1 MLNTFAEKCFY
12 LLKDDDFIFTN
23 THGQHLD
30 YDIVYEHHRLFLLKA
45 GIPYLGDGYG
55 PRIHDWRHHMAVYSF
70 KQLADSGLDMYAA
83 LPILSTYLGHKTIL
97 ATEHYVRL
105 TMELFPYIEER
116 FRKKV
121 DQIFGSLG
129 GGVLNEDD

>member
-1 MLNTFAEKCFY
+1 M
-12 LLKDDDFIFTN
+12 
-23 THGQHLD
+23 
-30 YDIVYEHHRLFLLKA
+30 KA